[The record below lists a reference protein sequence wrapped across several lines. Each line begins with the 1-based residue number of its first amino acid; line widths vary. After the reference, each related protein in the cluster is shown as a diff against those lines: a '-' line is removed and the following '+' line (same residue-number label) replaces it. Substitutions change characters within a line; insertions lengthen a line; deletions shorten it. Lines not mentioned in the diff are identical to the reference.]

1 MVDRDGRLVD
11 REERERVLRELGIDL
26 ELEREPDV
34 YDFAESVLCLKV
46 LSAKADG
53 HGFGLH
59 NSANAAGELGA
70 SLIVDSDGPGQGA
83 TFWFEFSVEASKPIG
98 IESCDNPSG

>member
-1 MVDRDGRLVD
+1 MKSSHPPFPFDQQGLV
-11 REERERVLRELGIDL
+11 
-26 ELEREPDV
+26 
-34 YDFAESVLCLKV
+34 ALKV